1 MQRSGKPLDFVNYVF
16 EGEKAFSPRKLT
28 GPTGENNFLSHEA
41 KGNFLCISPWNFPLA
56 IFVGQITAALVAGNN
71 VIAKP
76 AEDTSIIAYEVIKIF
91 HNAGIPKE
99 ALQLVIADKGV
110 SDELTKLNWLSGIA
124 FTGSGEAAKKINL
137 NLATSEG
144 PIKTFIAETGGL
156 NAMFVDSSALKEQVI
171 DDIVRSAF
179 LSAGQR
185 CSALRVVYVQD
196 DVADEYWDYLVEA
209 MQELSQGDPIN
220 LDVDIGPIINK
231 SSLEKL
237 VAHSSSLKKKK
248 FRFEELKI
256 NELGS
261 GYYFNP
267 IVFEINDIKEIDGE
281 KFGPILHFIRYKQEE
296 LDDLIDQVNA
306 TGYGLTMGAHTRVL
320 GKANR
325 IFKKAKLV
333 IFTSIEISLE
343 QLLVCNHLEDTV

>member
-1 MQRSGKPLDFVNYVF
+1 M
-16 EGEKAFSPRKLT
+16 
-28 GPTGENNFLSHEA
+28 
-41 KGNFLCISPWNFPLA
+41 
-56 IFVGQITAALVAGNN
+56 
-71 VIAKP
+71 
-76 AEDTSIIAYEVIKIF
+76 
-91 HNAGIPKE
+91 
-99 ALQLVIADKGV
+99 IADKEV

-124 FTGSGEAAKKINL
+124 FTGSSEAAKKINL
-137 NLATSEG
+137 NLAMSEG

-237 VAHSSSLKKKK
+237 VAHSSSLKK
-248 FRFEELKI
+248 EKI
-256 NELGS
+256 
-261 GYYFNP
+261 
-267 IVFEINDIKEIDGE
+267 
-281 KFGPILHFIRYKQEE
+281 
-296 LDDLIDQVNA
+296 
-306 TGYGLTMGAHTRVL
+306 
-320 GKANR
+320 
-325 IFKKAKLV
+325 
-333 IFTSIEISLE
+333 
-343 QLLVCNHLEDTV
+343 

>member
-1 MQRSGKPLDFVNYVF
+1 M
-16 EGEKAFSPRKLT
+16 
-28 GPTGENNFLSHEA
+28 
-41 KGNFLCISPWNFPLA
+41 
-56 IFVGQITAALVAGNN
+56 
-71 VIAKP
+71 
-76 AEDTSIIAYEVIKIF
+76 
-91 HNAGIPKE
+91 
-99 ALQLVIADKGV
+99 IADKEV

-124 FTGSGEAAKKINL
+124 FTGSSEAAKKINL
-137 NLATSEG
+137 NLAMSEG

-237 VAHSSSLKKKK
+237 VAHSSSLKKKNLD
-248 FRFEELKI
+248 LK
-256 NELGS
+256 N
-261 GYYFNP
+261 
-267 IVFEINDIKEIDGE
+267 
-281 KFGPILHFIRYKQEE
+281 
-296 LDDLIDQVNA
+296 
-306 TGYGLTMGAHTRVL
+306 
-320 GKANR
+320 
-325 IFKKAKLV
+325 
-333 IFTSIEISLE
+333 
-343 QLLVCNHLEDTV
+343 

>member
-1 MQRSGKPLDFVNYVF
+1 M
-16 EGEKAFSPRKLT
+16 
-28 GPTGENNFLSHEA
+28 
-41 KGNFLCISPWNFPLA
+41 
-56 IFVGQITAALVAGNN
+56 
-71 VIAKP
+71 
-76 AEDTSIIAYEVIKIF
+76 
-91 HNAGIPKE
+91 
-99 ALQLVIADKGV
+99 IADKEV

-124 FTGSGEAAKKINL
+124 FTGSSEAAKKINL
-137 NLATSEG
+137 NLAMSEG

-231 SSLEKL
+231 PSLEKL
-237 VAHSSSLKKKK
+237 VAHSPALKKKK
-248 FRFEELKI
+248 FRFEELKT

-306 TGYGLTMGAHTRVL
+306 TGYGLTMGAHTRIL

-325 IFKKAKLV
+325 IFKKANVGNFYLNRDIVGAVVGVQPFGGHGLSGTGPKAGGPNYLKSFLNEKT
-333 IFTSIEISLE
+333 FTDNVMATGGNID
-343 QLLVCNHLEDTV
+343 LLNKDNQ